1 MSARDEALLRIA
13 ELARQHGLSPDEVRD
28 AVAHDG
34 AAAGSATAQPAPA
47 RPGVLARVAAWL
59 GGTLVLAG
67 VCVLVGMLWGD
78 LGFVER
84 VLITLGTGLIALVLS
99 YMASLEPRRER
110 LVTPLYLIAALTQ
123 PIGLLV
129 ILERFSSGSNEA
141 LGALA
146 VAGVLAVQGAL
157 FATRVRRSA
166 VVFAT
171 LAYGAIALSAALS
184 LLDVDEEFNATVV
197 GLALFLVAWGLTRT
211 PFEPITPFWFG
222 TSASIVLLAW
232 FAMARKSPGEVVGVL
247 LIAVCIWL
255 STLLRSRTLLA
266 IGTLALVIYVGD
278 LSGRYFVDSLGW
290 PILLI
295 GLGALLMGAGT
306 AAVRIHRRY
315 IRPAA

>member
-1 MSARDEALLRIA
+1 LSARDEALRRIA

-28 AVAHDG
+28 ALAG
-34 AAAGSATAQPAPA
+34 AAAPRDAAEPPA
-47 RPGVLARVAAWL
+47 RQGTLARVMAWL
-59 GGTLVLAG
+59 GGSLVLAG

-84 VLITLGTGLIALVLS
+84 VLITLGTGLIALVLA
-99 YMASLEPRRER
+99 YLASLEPRRER

-123 PIGLLV
+123 PIGMAV
-129 ILERFSSGSNEA
+129 VLERFSSGRDEE
-141 LGALA
+141 LGVLA
-146 VAGVLAVQGAL
+146 IAGVMAVQGAL
-157 FATRVRRSA
+157 FAMRVRRSS

-171 LAYGAIALSAALS
+171 FFYGALALSAALS

-197 GLALFLVAWGLTRT
+197 GLALFLATWGLTRT

-222 TSASIVLLAW
+222 TSATVVLLAW
-232 FAMARKSPGEVVGVL
+232 FAMTRKGAGEIVGVA

-255 STLLRSRTLLA
+255 STVLRSRTLLA

-290 PILLI
+290 PLLLI